1 MAEINLKYNRRLD
14 ALVLKPGKRDVVSYR
29 LATRLSTSDAPELLH
44 LWREDADA
52 GVFYYGVAGLSRL
65 DVFTK
70 RPLSLVQYR
79 TMLESLHAVMDLCV
93 REGLPQG
100 NVCFD
105 ASCVYVDERGAMR
118 FAFVPF
124 ECVDGV
130 GSALDLLLHLS
141 GRGVRMVL
149 PQDESAR
156 QAVADFARS
165 RSVLPAADLGAFLAE
180 RFGLSSCAPAAPVSG
195 LVGGSGSLGYTGGT
209 GSTGATGVA
218 KKSMTFNPVAMMA
231 GAPLRQDVARG
242 VAAEVAGTVESGP
255 LANVAETSL
264 LGGGG
269 MPCEEGVAADV
280 ERIPSARR
288 AVVLVR
294 ESDGATYM
302 LPDAP
307 VVLGRSQTCDITIAG
322 NSALSRRHARLDP
335 VGLTL
340 TDLGS
345 ANGTFV
351 GGVRLAP
358 QACVPLAVGATFTLA
373 DEGFHIAAR
382 WP

>member
-29 LATRLSTSDAPELLH
+29 LATRLSASDAPELLH

-52 GVFYYGVAGLSRL
+52 EVFYYGVTGFSRL
-65 DVFTK
+65 DAFAR
-70 RPLSLVQYR
+70 RPISLAQYR
-79 TMLESLHAVMDLCV
+79 TMLESLYAVMDLCV

-105 ASCVYVDERGAMR
+105 TSCVYVDERGAMR

-124 ECVDGV
+124 ERVDGA
-130 GSALDLLLHLS
+130 GSALDLLLYL
-141 GRGVRMVL
+141 GGQEVRMVL

-165 RSVLPAADLGAFLAE
+165 RSVLPAADFGTFLAE
-180 RFGLSSCAPAAPVSG
+180 RFGLSTGAPGAPASG

-209 GSTGATGVA
+209 GPTGATGAA
-218 KKSMTFNPVAMMA
+218 KKSMTFNPVAMMT
-231 GAPLRQDVARG
+231 GVSLQRG
-242 VAAEVAGTVESGP
+242 VAHGVATEVAGAVESGP

-264 LGGGG
+264 LGGG
-269 MPCEEGVAADV
+269 EAAREDGV
-280 ERIPSARR
+280 SAG
-288 AVVLVR
+288 AELATSAKPVVALVR
-294 ESDGATYM
+294 EADGATYM

-351 GGVRLAP
+351 DGARLSP
-358 QACVPLAVGATFTLA
+358 QVSTPLAIGAMLTLA
-373 DEGFHIAAR
+373 NEGFR
-382 WP
+382 VVVR

>member
-29 LATRLSTSDAPELLH
+29 LATRLSASDAPELLH

-52 GVFYYGVAGLSRL
+52 EVFYYGVAGLSRL
-65 DVFTK
+65 DVYTK

-79 TMLESLHAVMDLCV
+79 TMLESLYAVMNLCV

-124 ECVDGV
+124 ECVDGA

-156 QAVADFARS
+156 RAVADFARS

-269 MPCEEGVAADV
+269 AVREDGVSAGV
-280 ERIPSARR
+280 EPVASAKPV
-288 AVVLVR
+288 VVLVR
-294 ESDGATYM
+294 EADGATYM

-351 GGVRLAP
+351 DGARLSP
-358 QACVPLAVGATFTLA
+358 QVSTPLAIGAMLTLA
-373 DEGFHIAAR
+373 NEGFR
-382 WP
+382 VVVR

>member
-29 LATRLSTSDAPELLH
+29 LATRLSASDAPELLH

-52 GVFYYGVAGLSRL
+52 EVFYYGVAGLSRL

-79 TMLESLHAVMDLCV
+79 TMLESLYAVMDLCV

-105 ASCVYVDERGAMR
+105 TSCVYVDERGAMR

-124 ECVDGV
+124 ERVDGA
-130 GSALDLLLHLS
+130 GSALDLLLYL
-141 GRGVRMVL
+141 GGQEVRMVL

-165 RSVLPAADLGAFLAE
+165 RSVLPATDLGTFLAE
-180 RFGLSSCAPAAPVSG
+180 RFGLSTCAGAVPEGG

-209 GSTGATGVA
+209 GYTGTTGAA
-218 KKSMTFNPVAMMA
+218 KKPMTFDPVAMMT
-231 GAPLRQDVARG
+231 GVSLQRDVAHG
-242 VAAEVAGTVESGP
+242 VATEVAGTVESGP

-264 LGGGG
+264 LGGG
-269 MPCEEGVAADV
+269 ETAHEGAIPAGAELAAG
-280 ERIPSARR
+280 AK
-288 AVVLVR
+288 AVVMLVR
-294 ESDGATYM
+294 ESDGATH
-302 LPDAP
+302 AA
-307 VVLGRSQTCDITIAG
+307 GCARSAG
-322 NSALSRRHARLDP
+322 
-335 VGLTL
+335 
-340 TDLGS
+340 
-345 ANGTFV
+345 
-351 GGVRLAP
+351 
-358 QACVPLAVGATFTLA
+358 PLANLRHHHRREQRAQSPA
-373 DEGFHIAAR
+373 CAAR
-382 WP
+382 PRGAHAYRPGLRQRNLR

>member
-1 MAEINLKYNRRLD
+1 MAEINLKYSRRLC
-14 ALVLKPGKRDVVSYR
+14 ALVLKPGKRDVVSYQ
-29 LATRLSTSDAPELLH
+29 LANRLSNSDFPELLR
-44 LWREDADA
+44 LRWEDADA
-52 GVFYYGVAGLSRL
+52 EVFYYGVEGLSELNDFIR
-65 DVFTK
+65 
-70 RPLSLVQYR
+70 RPMSLVQYR
-79 TMLESLHAVMDLCV
+79 TMLESLYAVMDLCV

-105 ASCVYVDERGAMR
+105 ASCVYVDERGAMQ

-124 ECVDGV
+124 ERVDGV
-130 GSALDLLLHLS
+130 GSALDLLLYLS
-141 GRGVRMVL
+141 GRKVRMVL

-156 QAVADFARS
+156 QAVADFARC
-165 RSVLPAADLGAFLAE
+165 RSVLPAADLGSFLAE
-180 RFGLSSCAPAAPVSG
+180 RFGLGTCVGAVPARG
-195 LVGGSGSLGYTGGT
+195 FTGGSGSLGYTGST
-209 GSTGATGVA
+209 GFTGATGAA
-218 KKSMTFNPVAMMA
+218 KKPMTFDPVAMMA
-231 GAPLRQDVARG
+231 GVALQRDVARG

-255 LANVAETSL
+255 LANVPETSL

-269 MPCEEGVAADV
+269 APCEDGVAADV
-280 ERIPSARR
+280 ERVPSARR

-294 ESDGATYM
+294 ESDGATYA

-322 NSALSRRHARLDP
+322 NSALSRRHARIDP

-351 GGVRLAP
+351 DGARLSP
-358 QACVPLAVGATFTLA
+358 QVSTPLAIGAMFTLA
-373 DEGFHIAAR
+373 NEGFR
-382 WP
+382 VVVR

>member
-29 LATRLSTSDAPELLH
+29 LATRLSASDAPELLH

-52 GVFYYGVAGLSRL
+52 EVFYYGVAGLSRL
-65 DVFTK
+65 DVYTK

-79 TMLESLHAVMDLCV
+79 TMLESLYAVMDLCV

-105 ASCVYVDERGAMR
+105 TSCVYVDERGAMR

-124 ECVDGV
+124 ERVDGA
-130 GSALDLLLHLS
+130 GSALDLLLYL
-141 GRGVRMVL
+141 GGQEVRMVL

-165 RSVLPAADLGAFLAE
+165 RSVLPATDLGTFLAE
-180 RFGLSSCAPAAPVSG
+180 RFGLSTCAGAVPEGG

-209 GSTGATGVA
+209 GYTGTTGAA
-218 KKSMTFNPVAMMA
+218 KKPMTFDPVAMMT
-231 GAPLRQDVARG
+231 GVSLQRDVAHG
-242 VAAEVAGTVESGP
+242 VATEVAGTVESGP

-264 LGGGG
+264 LGGG
-269 MPCEEGVAADV
+269 EAVREDGVPAGA
-280 ERIPSARR
+280 ELATSAKPVM
-288 AVVLVR
+288 ALVR
-294 ESDGATYM
+294 AADGATYT

-322 NSALSRRHARLDP
+322 NSALSRRHAQLDP
-335 VGLTL
+335 AGLTL

-358 QACVPLAVGATFTLA
+358 QISMPLDIGTMFTLA
-373 DEGFHIAAR
+373 NEGFR
-382 WP
+382 VDVR

>member
-29 LATRLSTSDAPELLH
+29 LATRLSASDAPELLH

-52 GVFYYGVAGLSRL
+52 EVFYYGVAGLSRL
-65 DVFTK
+65 DVYTK

-79 TMLESLHAVMDLCV
+79 TMLESLYAVMDLCV

-105 ASCVYVDERGAMR
+105 TSCVYVDERGAMR

-124 ECVDGV
+124 ERVDGA
-130 GSALDLLLHLS
+130 GSALDLLLYL
-141 GRGVRMVL
+141 GGQEVRMVL

-165 RSVLPAADLGAFLAE
+165 RSVLPAADLGTFLAE
-180 RFGLSSCAPAAPVSG
+180 RFGLSTCAPAVPEGG

-209 GSTGATGVA
+209 GYTGTTGAA
-218 KKSMTFNPVAMMA
+218 KKPMTFDPVAMMT
-231 GAPLRQDVARG
+231 GVSLQRDVAHG
-242 VAAEVAGTVESGP
+242 VATEVAGTVESGP

-269 MPCEEGVAADV
+269 AAREDGVAAGAEPV
-280 ERIPSARR
+280 ANSKP
-288 AVVLVR
+288 VVALVR
-294 ESDGATYM
+294 ESDGATYT

-358 QACVPLAVGATFTLA
+358 QISMPLDIGTMFTLA
-373 DEGFHIAAR
+373 NEGFR
-382 WP
+382 VVVR

>member
-52 GVFYYGVAGLSRL
+52 EVFYYGVAGLSRL
-65 DVFTK
+65 DVYTK

-79 TMLESLHAVMDLCV
+79 TMLESLYAVMDLCV

-105 ASCVYVDERGAMR
+105 TSCVYVDERGAMR

-124 ECVDGV
+124 ERVDGA
-130 GSALDLLLHLS
+130 GSALDLLLYL
-141 GRGVRMVL
+141 GGQEVRMVL

-165 RSVLPAADLGAFLAE
+165 RSVLPATDLGTFLAE
-180 RFGLSSCAPAAPVSG
+180 RFGLSTCAGAVPEGG

-209 GSTGATGVA
+209 GYTGTTGAA
-218 KKSMTFNPVAMMA
+218 KKPMTFDPVAMMA
-231 GAPLRQDVARG
+231 GVSLQRDVAHG
-242 VAAEVAGTVESGP
+242 VATEVAGTVESGP

-269 MPCEEGVAADV
+269 AVREDGV
-280 ERIPSARR
+280 SAG
-288 AVVLVR
+288 AEPVASSKPVVVLVR
-294 ESDGATYM
+294 EADGATYM

-307 VVLGRSQTCDITIAG
+307 VVLGRSQTCDVTIAG
-322 NSALSRRHARLDP
+322 NGALSRRHAQLDP
-335 VGLTL
+335 VALTL

-358 QACVPLAVGATFTLA
+358 QISMPLDIGTMFTLA
-373 DEGFHIAAR
+373 NEGFR
-382 WP
+382 VVVR

>member
-29 LATRLSTSDAPELLH
+29 LATRLSASDAPELLH

-52 GVFYYGVAGLSRL
+52 EVFYYGVAGLSRL
-65 DVFTK
+65 DVYTK

-79 TMLESLHAVMDLCV
+79 TMLESLYAVMNLCV

-105 ASCVYVDERGAMR
+105 TSCVYVDERGAMR

-124 ECVDGV
+124 ERVDGA
-130 GSALDLLLHLS
+130 GSALDLLLYL
-141 GRGVRMVL
+141 GGQEVRMVL

-165 RSVLPAADLGAFLAE
+165 RSVLPAADLGTFLAE

-209 GSTGATGVA
+209 GPTGATGAA
-218 KKSMTFNPVAMMA
+218 KKSMTFNPVAMMT
-231 GAPLRQDVARG
+231 GVSLQRG
-242 VAAEVAGTVESGP
+242 VAHGVATEVAGAVESGP

-264 LGGGG
+264 LGGG
-269 MPCEEGVAADV
+269 EAAREDGV
-280 ERIPSARR
+280 SAG
-288 AVVLVR
+288 AELATSAKPVVALVR
-294 ESDGATYM
+294 EADGATYM

-351 GGVRLAP
+351 GGARLAP
-358 QACVPLAVGATFTLA
+358 QVSAPLAIGAMFTLA
-373 DEGFHIAAR
+373 NESFYLEQR
-382 WP
+382 

>member
-29 LATRLSTSDAPELLH
+29 LATRLSASDAPELLH

-52 GVFYYGVAGLSRL
+52 EVFYYGVAGLSRL
-65 DVFTK
+65 DVYTK

-79 TMLESLHAVMDLCV
+79 TMLESLYAVMNLCV

-105 ASCVYVDERGAMR
+105 TSCVYVDERGAMR

-124 ECVDGV
+124 ERVDGA
-130 GSALDLLLHLS
+130 GSALDLLLYL
-141 GRGVRMVL
+141 GGQEVRMVL

-165 RSVLPAADLGAFLAE
+165 RSVLPAADLGTFLAE

-209 GSTGATGVA
+209 GYTGTTGAA
-218 KKSMTFNPVAMMA
+218 KKPMTFDPVAMMT
-231 GAPLRQDVARG
+231 GVSLQRDVAHG
-242 VAAEVAGTVESGP
+242 VATEVAGTVESGP

-269 MPCEEGVAADV
+269 AAREDGVAAGAEPV
-280 ERIPSARR
+280 ANSKP
-288 AVVLVR
+288 VVALVR
-294 ESDGATYM
+294 ESDGATYT

-322 NSALSRRHARLDP
+322 NSALSRRHAQLDP
-335 VGLTL
+335 AGLTL

-358 QACVPLAVGATFTLA
+358 QISMPLDIGTMFTLA
-373 DEGFHIAAR
+373 NEGFR
-382 WP
+382 VVVR

>member
-29 LATRLSTSDAPELLH
+29 LATRLSASDAPELLH

-52 GVFYYGVAGLSRL
+52 EVFYYGVAGLSRL
-65 DVFTK
+65 DVYTK

-79 TMLESLHAVMDLCV
+79 TMLESLYAVMNLCV

-105 ASCVYVDERGAMR
+105 TSCVYVDERGAMR

-124 ECVDGV
+124 ERVDGA
-130 GSALDLLLHLS
+130 GSALDLLLYL
-141 GRGVRMVL
+141 GGQEVRMVL

-165 RSVLPAADLGAFLAE
+165 RSVLPAADLGTFLAE
-180 RFGLSSCAPAAPVSG
+180 RFGLSTCAGAVPEGG

-209 GSTGATGVA
+209 GYTGTTGAA
-218 KKSMTFNPVAMMA
+218 KKPMTFDPVAMMT
-231 GAPLRQDVARG
+231 GVSLQRDVAHG
-242 VAAEVAGTVESGP
+242 VATEVAGTVESGP

-264 LGGGG
+264 LGGG
-269 MPCEEGVAADV
+269 EAVREDGVPAGA
-280 ERIPSARR
+280 ELATSAKPVM
-288 AVVLVR
+288 ALVR
-294 ESDGATYM
+294 AADGATYT

-358 QACVPLAVGATFTLA
+358 QISMPLDIGTMFTLA
-373 DEGFHIAAR
+373 NEGFR
-382 WP
+382 VVVR

>member
-29 LATRLSTSDAPELLH
+29 LATRLSASDAPELLH

-52 GVFYYGVAGLSRL
+52 EVFYYGVAGLSRL
-65 DVFTK
+65 DVYTK

-79 TMLESLHAVMDLCV
+79 TMLESLYAVMNLCV

-105 ASCVYVDERGAMR
+105 TSCVYVDERGAMR

-124 ECVDGV
+124 ERVDGA
-130 GSALDLLLHLS
+130 GSALDLLLYL
-141 GRGVRMVL
+141 GGQEVRMVL

-165 RSVLPAADLGAFLAE
+165 RSVLPAADLGTFLAE
-180 RFGLSSCAPAAPVSG
+180 RFGLSTGAPGAPASG

-209 GSTGATGVA
+209 GPTGATGAA

-231 GAPLRQDVARG
+231 GVSLQRG
-242 VAAEVAGTVESGP
+242 VAHGVATEVAGAVESGP

-264 LGGGG
+264 LGGGEAAREDG
-269 MPCEEGVAADV
+269 ASAGAELATSAKPVVA
-280 ERIPSARR
+280 
-288 AVVLVR
+288 LVR
-294 ESDGATYM
+294 EADGATYM

-351 GGVRLAP
+351 DGARLSP
-358 QACVPLAVGATFTLA
+358 QVSTPLAIGAMLTLA
-373 DEGFHIAAR
+373 NEGFR
-382 WP
+382 VVVR

>member
-29 LATRLSTSDAPELLH
+29 LATRLSASDAPELLH

-52 GVFYYGVAGLSRL
+52 EVFYYGVAGLSRL
-65 DVFTK
+65 DVYTK

-79 TMLESLHAVMDLCV
+79 TMLESLYAVMNLCV

-105 ASCVYVDERGAMR
+105 TSCVYVDERGAMR

-124 ECVDGV
+124 ERVDGA
-130 GSALDLLLHLS
+130 GSALDLLLYL
-141 GRGVRMVL
+141 GGQEVRMVL

-165 RSVLPAADLGAFLAE
+165 RSVLPAADLGTFLAE
-180 RFGLSSCAPAAPVSG
+180 RFGLSTCAGAVPEGG

-209 GSTGATGVA
+209 GYTGTTGAA
-218 KKSMTFNPVAMMA
+218 KKSMTFNPVAMMT
-231 GAPLRQDVARG
+231 GVSLQRDVAHG
-242 VAAEVAGTVESGP
+242 VATEVAGTVESGP

-264 LGGGG
+264 LGGG
-269 MPCEEGVAADV
+269 EAVREDGVPAGA
-280 ERIPSARR
+280 ELATSAKPVM
-288 AVVLVR
+288 ALVR
-294 ESDGATYM
+294 AADGATYT

-307 VVLGRSQTCDITIAG
+307 VVLGRSQTCDITSAG

-358 QACVPLAVGATFTLA
+358 QISMSLDIGTMFTLA
-373 DEGFHIAAR
+373 NEGFR
-382 WP
+382 VVVR

>member
-1 MAEINLKYNRRLD
+1 MAEINLKYSRRLD
-14 ALVLKPGKRDVVSYR
+14 ALVLKPGKCDVVSYR
-29 LATRLSTSDAPELLH
+29 LATRLSTPDFPELLR

-52 GVFYYGVAGLSRL
+52 EVFYYGVAGLSRL
-65 DVFTK
+65 DAFTG
-70 RPLSLVQYR
+70 RPISLAQYR
-79 TMLESLHAVMDLCV
+79 TMLESLYAVMDLCV

-124 ECVDGV
+124 ERVDGA
-130 GSALDLLLHLS
+130 GSALDLLLYL
-141 GRGVRMVL
+141 GGQGVRMVL

-165 RSVLPAADLGAFLAE
+165 RSVLPATDFGTFLAE
-180 RFGLSSCAPAAPVSG
+180 RFGLSTGAPGAPASG
-195 LVGGSGSLGYTGGT
+195 LVGGSGSLGYMGGT
-209 GSTGATGVA
+209 GPTGATGAA
-218 KKSMTFNPVAMMA
+218 KKSMTFNPVAMMT
-231 GAPLRQDVARG
+231 GVSLQRDVAHG
-242 VAAEVAGTVESGP
+242 VATEVAGAVESGP

-264 LGGGG
+264 LGGG
-269 MPCEEGVAADV
+269 EAAREDGV
-280 ERIPSARR
+280 SAG
-288 AVVLVR
+288 AELATSAKLVVALVR
-294 ESDGATYM
+294 EADGATYM

-322 NSALSRRHARLDP
+322 NSALSRRHAQLDP
-335 VGLTL
+335 AGLTL

-351 GGVRLAP
+351 DGARLAP
-358 QACVPLAVGATFTLA
+358 QISMPLDIGTMFTLA
-373 DEGFHIAAR
+373 NEGFR
-382 WP
+382 VVVR

>member
-29 LATRLSTSDAPELLH
+29 LATRLSASDAPELLH

-52 GVFYYGVAGLSRL
+52 EVFYYGVAGLSRL
-65 DVFTK
+65 DVYTK

-79 TMLESLHAVMDLCV
+79 TMLESLYAVMDLCV

-105 ASCVYVDERGAMR
+105 TSCVYVDERGAMR

-124 ECVDGV
+124 ERVDGA
-130 GSALDLLLHLS
+130 GSALDLLLYL
-141 GRGVRMVL
+141 GGQEVRMVL

-165 RSVLPAADLGAFLAE
+165 RSVLPATDLGTFLAE
-180 RFGLSSCAPAAPVSG
+180 RFGLSTCAGAVPEGG

-209 GSTGATGVA
+209 GYTGTTGAA
-218 KKSMTFNPVAMMA
+218 KKPMTFDPVAMMT
-231 GAPLRQDVARG
+231 GVSLQRDVAHG
-242 VAAEVAGTVESGP
+242 VATEVAGTVESGP

-264 LGGGG
+264 LGGG
-269 MPCEEGVAADV
+269 EAAREDGVPAGA
-280 ERIPSARR
+280 ELATSAKPVM
-288 AVVLVR
+288 ALVR
-294 ESDGATYM
+294 AADGATYT

-358 QACVPLAVGATFTLA
+358 QISMPLDIGTMFTLA
-373 DEGFHIAAR
+373 NEGFR
-382 WP
+382 VVVR

>member
-1 MAEINLKYNRRLD
+1 MAEINLKYSRRLD

-44 LWREDADA
+44 LWREDADSE
-52 GVFYYGVAGLSRL
+52 VFYYGVAGLSRL

-124 ECVDGV
+124 ERVDGA
-130 GSALDLLLHLS
+130 GSALDLLLYL
-141 GRGVRMVL
+141 GGQEVRMVL

-165 RSVLPAADLGAFLAE
+165 RSVLPAADLGTFLAE
-180 RFGLSSCAPAAPVSG
+180 RFGLSTCAGAVPEGG

-209 GSTGATGVA
+209 GYTGTTGAA
-218 KKSMTFNPVAMMA
+218 KKSMTFNPVAMMT
-231 GAPLRQDVARG
+231 GVSLQRDVAHG
-242 VAAEVAGTVESGP
+242 VATEVAGTVESGP

-264 LGGGG
+264 LGGG
-269 MPCEEGVAADV
+269 ETAHEGAIPAGAKLAAGAK
-280 ERIPSARR
+280 P
-288 AVVLVR
+288 VVMLVR
-294 ESDGATYM
+294 ECDGATYA

-322 NSALSRRHARLDP
+322 NSALSRRHAQLDP
-335 VGLTL
+335 AGLTL

-351 GGVRLAP
+351 DGARLAP
-358 QACVPLAVGATFTLA
+358 QVSVPLALNGRFVLA
-373 DEGFHIAAR
+373 DEGFHIETE
-382 WP
+382 

>member
-29 LATRLSTSDAPELLH
+29 LATRLSTSDFPELLR

-52 GVFYYGVAGLSRL
+52 GVFYYGVTGFSRL
-65 DVFTK
+65 DAFAR
-70 RPLSLVQYR
+70 RPISLAQYR
-79 TMLESLHAVMDLCV
+79 TMLESLYAVMDLCV

-105 ASCVYVDERGAMR
+105 TSCVYVDERGAMR

-124 ECVDGV
+124 ERVDGA
-130 GSALDLLLHLS
+130 GSALDLLLYL
-141 GRGVRMVL
+141 GGQEVRMVL

-165 RSVLPAADLGAFLAE
+165 RSVLPAADLGTFLAE
-180 RFGLSSCAPAAPVSG
+180 RFGLSTCAGAVPEGG

-209 GSTGATGVA
+209 GYTGTTGAA
-218 KKSMTFNPVAMMA
+218 KKPMTFDPVAMMT
-231 GAPLRQDVARG
+231 GVSLQRDVAHG
-242 VAAEVAGTVESGP
+242 VATEVAGTVESGP

-264 LGGGG
+264 LGGG
-269 MPCEEGVAADV
+269 ETAHEGAIPAGAEPVASSKPV
-280 ERIPSARR
+280 
-288 AVVLVR
+288 VVLVR
-294 ESDGATYM
+294 EADGATYM

-351 GGVRLAP
+351 DGARLSP
-358 QACVPLAVGATFTLA
+358 QVSTPLAIGAMLTLA
-373 DEGFHIAAR
+373 NEGFR
-382 WP
+382 VVVR

>member
-29 LATRLSTSDAPELLH
+29 LATRLSTSDFPELLR

-52 GVFYYGVAGLSRL
+52 GVFYYGVTGFSRL
-65 DVFTK
+65 DAFAR
-70 RPLSLVQYR
+70 RPISLAQYR
-79 TMLESLHAVMDLCV
+79 TMLESLYAVMDLCV

-105 ASCVYVDERGAMR
+105 TSCVYVDERGAMR

-124 ECVDGV
+124 ERVDGA
-130 GSALDLLLHLS
+130 GSALDLLLYL
-141 GRGVRMVL
+141 GGQEVRMVL

-165 RSVLPAADLGAFLAE
+165 RSVLPAADFGTFLAE
-180 RFGLSSCAPAAPVSG
+180 RFGLSTGAPGAPASG

-209 GSTGATGVA
+209 GPTGATGAA
-218 KKSMTFNPVAMMA
+218 KKSMTFNPVAMMT
-231 GAPLRQDVARG
+231 GVSLQRG
-242 VAAEVAGTVESGP
+242 VAHGVATEVAGAVESGP
-255 LANVAETSL
+255 LANAAETSL
-264 LGGGG
+264 LGGG
-269 MPCEEGVAADV
+269 EAAREDGV
-280 ERIPSARR
+280 SAG
-288 AVVLVR
+288 AELATSAKPVVALVR
-294 ESDGATYM
+294 EADGATYM

-351 GGVRLAP
+351 DGARLSP
-358 QACVPLAVGATFTLA
+358 QVSTPLAIGAMLTLA
-373 DEGFHIAAR
+373 NEGFR
-382 WP
+382 VVVR

>member
-29 LATRLSTSDAPELLH
+29 LATRLSASDAPELLH

-52 GVFYYGVAGLSRL
+52 EVFYYGVAGLSRL
-65 DVFTK
+65 DVYTK

-79 TMLESLHAVMDLCV
+79 TMLESLYAVMDLCV

-105 ASCVYVDERGAMR
+105 TSCVYVDERGAMR

-124 ECVDGV
+124 ERVDGA
-130 GSALDLLLHLS
+130 GSALDLLLYL
-141 GRGVRMVL
+141 GGQEVRMVL

-165 RSVLPAADLGAFLAE
+165 RSVLPATDLGTFLAE
-180 RFGLSSCAPAAPVSG
+180 RFGLSTCAGAVPEGG

-209 GSTGATGVA
+209 GYTGTTGAA
-218 KKSMTFNPVAMMA
+218 KKPMTFDPVAMMT
-231 GAPLRQDVARG
+231 GVSLQRDVAHG
-242 VAAEVAGTVESGP
+242 VATEVAGTVESGP

-264 LGGGG
+264 LGGG
-269 MPCEEGVAADV
+269 EAVREDGVPAGA
-280 ERIPSARR
+280 ELATSAKPVM
-288 AVVLVR
+288 ALVR
-294 ESDGATYM
+294 AADGATYT

-358 QACVPLAVGATFTLA
+358 QVSAPLAIGAMFTLA
-373 DEGFHIAAR
+373 NESFYLEQR
-382 WP
+382 

>member
-29 LATRLSTSDAPELLH
+29 LATRLSASDAPELLH

-52 GVFYYGVAGLSRL
+52 EVFYYGVAGLSRL

-79 TMLESLHAVMDLCV
+79 TMLESLYAVMDLCV

-105 ASCVYVDERGAMR
+105 TSCVYVDERGAMR

-124 ECVDGV
+124 ERVDGA
-130 GSALDLLLHLS
+130 GSALDLLLYL
-141 GRGVRMVL
+141 GGQEVRMVL

-165 RSVLPAADLGAFLAE
+165 RSVLPAADLGTFLAE

-209 GSTGATGVA
+209 GPTGATGAA
-218 KKSMTFNPVAMMA
+218 KKSMTFDPVAMMT
-231 GAPLRQDVARG
+231 GVSLQRDVAHG
-242 VAAEVAGTVESGP
+242 VATEVAGTVESGP
-255 LANVAETSL
+255 LANAAETSL
-264 LGGGG
+264 LGGG
-269 MPCEEGVAADV
+269 EAVREDGVPAGA
-280 ERIPSARR
+280 ELATSAKPVM
-288 AVVLVR
+288 ALVR
-294 ESDGATYM
+294 AADGATYT

-358 QACVPLAVGATFTLA
+358 QISMPLDIGTMFTLA
-373 DEGFHIAAR
+373 NEGFR
-382 WP
+382 VVVR

>member
-52 GVFYYGVAGLSRL
+52 EVFYYGVAGLSRL
-65 DVFTK
+65 DVYTK

-79 TMLESLHAVMDLCV
+79 TMLESLCAVMDLCV

-105 ASCVYVDERGAMR
+105 TSCVYVDERGAMR

-124 ECVDGV
+124 ERVDGA
-130 GSALDLLLHLS
+130 GSALDLLLYL
-141 GRGVRMVL
+141 GGQEVRMVL

-165 RSVLPAADLGAFLAE
+165 RSVLPATDLGTFLAE
-180 RFGLSSCAPAAPVSG
+180 RFGLSTCAGAVPEGG

-209 GSTGATGVA
+209 GYTGTTGAA
-218 KKSMTFNPVAMMA
+218 KKPMTFDPVAMMA
-231 GAPLRQDVARG
+231 GVSLQRDVAHG
-242 VAAEVAGTVESGP
+242 VATEVAGTVESGP

-269 MPCEEGVAADV
+269 AVREDGV
-280 ERIPSARR
+280 SAG
-288 AVVLVR
+288 AEPVASSKPVVVLVR
-294 ESDGATYM
+294 EADGATYM

-307 VVLGRSQTCDITIAG
+307 VVLGRSQTCDVTIAG
-322 NSALSRRHARLDP
+322 NGALSRRHAQLDP
-335 VGLTL
+335 VALTL

-358 QACVPLAVGATFTLA
+358 QISMPLDIGTMFTLA
-373 DEGFHIAAR
+373 NEGFR
-382 WP
+382 VVVR

>member
-1 MAEINLKYNRRLD
+1 MAGINLKYNRRLD

-29 LATRLSTSDAPELLH
+29 LATWLSTSDVPELLH

-124 ECVDGV
+124 ECVDGA

-156 QAVADFARS
+156 RAVADFARS

-269 MPCEEGVAADV
+269 AVREDGV
-280 ERIPSARR
+280 SAG
-288 AVVLVR
+288 AEPVASSKPVVVLVR
-294 ESDGATYM
+294 EADGATYM

-351 GGVRLAP
+351 DGARLSP
-358 QACVPLAVGATFTLA
+358 QVSTPLAIGAMLTLA
-373 DEGFHIAAR
+373 NEGFR
-382 WP
+382 VVVR

>member
-14 ALVLKPGKRDVVSYR
+14 ALVLKLGKRDVVSYR
-29 LATRLSTSDAPELLH
+29 LATRLSASDAPELLH

-52 GVFYYGVAGLSRL
+52 EVFYYGVAGLSRL
-65 DVFTK
+65 DVYTK

-79 TMLESLHAVMDLCV
+79 TMLESLYAVMNLCV

-105 ASCVYVDERGAMR
+105 TSCVYVDERGAMR

-124 ECVDGV
+124 ERVDGA
-130 GSALDLLLHLS
+130 GSALDLLLYL
-141 GRGVRMVL
+141 GGQEVRMVL

-165 RSVLPAADLGAFLAE
+165 RSVLPAADLGTFLAE
-180 RFGLSSCAPAAPVSG
+180 RFGLSTCAGAVPEGG

-209 GSTGATGVA
+209 GYTGITGAA
-218 KKSMTFNPVAMMA
+218 KKPMTFDPVAMMT
-231 GAPLRQDVARG
+231 GVSLQRDVAHG
-242 VAAEVAGTVESGP
+242 VATEVAGTVESGP

-264 LGGGG
+264 LGGG
-269 MPCEEGVAADV
+269 ETAHEGAIPAGAELAAG
-280 ERIPSARR
+280 AK
-288 AVVLVR
+288 AVVMLVR
-294 ESDGATYM
+294 ESDGATYT

-307 VVLGRSQTCDITIAG
+307 VVLGRDITIAG
-322 NSALSRRHARLDP
+322 NSALSRRHAQLDP
-335 VGLTL
+335 AGLTL

-358 QACVPLAVGATFTLA
+358 QISMPLDIGTMFTLA
-373 DEGFHIAAR
+373 NEGFR
-382 WP
+382 VVVR

>member
-29 LATRLSTSDAPELLH
+29 LATRLSASDAPELLH

-52 GVFYYGVAGLSRL
+52 EVFYYGVAGLSRL
-65 DVFTK
+65 DVYTK

-79 TMLESLHAVMDLCV
+79 TMLESLYAVMNLCV

-105 ASCVYVDERGAMR
+105 TSCVYVDERGAMR

-124 ECVDGV
+124 ERVDGA
-130 GSALDLLLHLS
+130 GSALDLLLYL
-141 GRGVRMVL
+141 GGQEVRMVL

-165 RSVLPAADLGAFLAE
+165 RSVLPATDLGSFLVE
-180 RFGLSSCAPAAPVSG
+180 RFGLGICAGAVPARGFA
-195 LVGGSGSLGYTGGT
+195 GGSGSLGYTGST
-209 GSTGATGVA
+209 GFTGATGAA
-218 KKSMTFNPVAMMA
+218 KKPMTFDPVAMMA
-231 GAPLRQDVARG
+231 GVALQRDVARG
-242 VAAEVAGTVESGP
+242 VAAEVAGTAESGP
-255 LANVAETSL
+255 LANVPETSL
-264 LGGGG
+264 LGGG
-269 MPCEEGVAADV
+269 EAAREDGV
-280 ERIPSARR
+280 SAG
-288 AVVLVR
+288 AELVTSAKSVVALVR
-294 ESDGATYM
+294 EADGATYM

-351 GGVRLAP
+351 DGARLSP
-358 QACVPLAVGATFTLA
+358 QVSTPLAIGAMFTLA
-373 DEGFHIAAR
+373 NEGFR
-382 WP
+382 VVVR

>member
-29 LATRLSTSDAPELLH
+29 LATRLSTSDFPELLR

-52 GVFYYGVAGLSRL
+52 GVFYYGVTGFSRL
-65 DVFTK
+65 DAFAR
-70 RPLSLVQYR
+70 RPISLAQYR
-79 TMLESLHAVMDLCV
+79 TMLESLYAVMDLCV
-93 REGLPQG
+93 REGLQG

-105 ASCVYVDERGAMR
+105 TSCVYVDERGAMR

-124 ECVDGV
+124 ERVDGA
-130 GSALDLLLHLS
+130 GSALDLLLYL
-141 GRGVRMVL
+141 GGQEVRMVL

-165 RSVLPAADLGAFLAE
+165 RSVLPATDLGTFLAE
-180 RFGLSSCAPAAPVSG
+180 RFGLSTCAGAVPEGG
-195 LVGGSGSLGYTGGT
+195 LVGGSRSLGYTGGT
-209 GSTGATGVA
+209 GYAGTTGAA
-218 KKSMTFNPVAMMA
+218 KKPMTFDPVAMMT
-231 GAPLRQDVARG
+231 GVSLQRDVAHG
-242 VAAEVAGTVESGP
+242 VATEVAGTVESGP

-264 LGGGG
+264 LGGG
-269 MPCEEGVAADV
+269 ETAHEGAIPAGAELAAG
-280 ERIPSARR
+280 AK
-288 AVVLVR
+288 AVVMLVR
-294 ESDGATYM
+294 ESDGATYT

-351 GGVRLAP
+351 DGARLSP
-358 QACVPLAVGATFTLA
+358 QVSTPLAIGAMFTLA
-373 DEGFHIAAR
+373 NEGFR
-382 WP
+382 VVVR

>member
-29 LATRLSTSDAPELLH
+29 LATRLSASDAPELLH

-52 GVFYYGVAGLSRL
+52 EVFYYGVAGLSRL
-65 DVFTK
+65 DVYTK

-79 TMLESLHAVMDLCV
+79 TMLESLYAVMDLCV

-105 ASCVYVDERGAMR
+105 TSCVYVDERGAMR

-124 ECVDGV
+124 ERVDGA
-130 GSALDLLLHLS
+130 GSALDLLLYL
-141 GRGVRMVL
+141 GGQEVRMVL

-165 RSVLPAADLGAFLAE
+165 RSVLPATDLGTFLAE
-180 RFGLSSCAPAAPVSG
+180 RFGLSTCAGAVPEGG

-209 GSTGATGVA
+209 GYTGTTGAA
-218 KKSMTFNPVAMMA
+218 KKPMTFDPVAMMT
-231 GAPLRQDVARG
+231 GVSLQRDVAHG
-242 VAAEVAGTVESGP
+242 VATEVAGTVESGP

-264 LGGGG
+264 LGGG
-269 MPCEEGVAADV
+269 EAVREDGVPAGA
-280 ERIPSARR
+280 ELATSAKPVM
-288 AVVLVR
+288 ALVR
-294 ESDGATYM
+294 AADGATYT

-322 NSALSRRHARLDP
+322 NSALNRRHARLDP

-358 QACVPLAVGATFTLA
+358 QISMPLDIGTMFTLA
-373 DEGFHIAAR
+373 NEGFR
-382 WP
+382 VVVR

>member
-29 LATRLSTSDAPELLH
+29 LATRLSASDAPELLH

-52 GVFYYGVAGLSRL
+52 EVFYYGVAGLSRL
-65 DVFTK
+65 DVYTK

-79 TMLESLHAVMDLCV
+79 TMLESLYAVMDLCV

-105 ASCVYVDERGAMR
+105 TSCVYVDERGAMR

-124 ECVDGV
+124 ERVDGA
-130 GSALDLLLHLS
+130 GSALDLLLYL
-141 GRGVRMVL
+141 GGQEVRMVL
-149 PQDESAR
+149 PQDESVR

-165 RSVLPAADLGAFLAE
+165 RSVLPATDLGTFLAE
-180 RFGLSSCAPAAPVSG
+180 RFGLSTCAGAVPEGG

-209 GSTGATGVA
+209 GYTGTTGAA
-218 KKSMTFNPVAMMA
+218 KKPMTFDPVAMMT
-231 GAPLRQDVARG
+231 GVSLQRDVAHG
-242 VAAEVAGTVESGP
+242 VATEVAGTVESGP

-264 LGGGG
+264 LGGG
-269 MPCEEGVAADV
+269 EAVREDGVPAGA
-280 ERIPSARR
+280 ELATSAKPVM
-288 AVVLVR
+288 ALVR
-294 ESDGATYM
+294 AADGATYT

-358 QACVPLAVGATFTLA
+358 QISMPLDIGTMFTLA
-373 DEGFHIAAR
+373 NEGFR
-382 WP
+382 VVVR

>member
-29 LATRLSTSDAPELLH
+29 LALRLSASDAPELLH

-52 GVFYYGVAGLSRL
+52 EVFYYGVAGLSRL

-130 GSALDLLLHLS
+130 GSALDLLLYLS

-156 QAVADFARS
+156 RSVADFARS
-165 RSVLPAADLGAFLAE
+165 RSVLPAADLGTFLAE
-180 RFGLSSCAPAAPVSG
+180 RFGLSTCAGAVPEGG

-209 GSTGATGVA
+209 GYTGTTGAA
-218 KKSMTFNPVAMMA
+218 KKSMTFNPVAMMT
-231 GAPLRQDVARG
+231 GVSLQRDVAHG
-242 VAAEVAGTVESGP
+242 VATEVAGTVESGP

-264 LGGGG
+264 LGGG
-269 MPCEEGVAADV
+269 EAVREDGVPAGA
-280 ERIPSARR
+280 ELATSAKPVM
-288 AVVLVR
+288 ALVR
-294 ESDGATYM
+294 ESDGATYT

-322 NSALSRRHARLDP
+322 NSALSRRHAQLDP
-335 VGLTL
+335 AGLTL

-358 QACVPLAVGATFTLA
+358 QISMPLDIGTMFTLA
-373 DEGFHIAAR
+373 NEGFR
-382 WP
+382 VVVR

>member
-29 LATRLSTSDAPELLH
+29 LATRLSASDAPELLH

-52 GVFYYGVAGLSRL
+52 EVFYYGVAGLSRL
-65 DVFTK
+65 DVYTK

-79 TMLESLHAVMDLCV
+79 TMLESLYAVMDLCV

-105 ASCVYVDERGAMR
+105 TSCVYVDERGAMR

-124 ECVDGV
+124 ERVDGA
-130 GSALDLLLHLS
+130 GSALDLLLYL
-141 GRGVRMVL
+141 GGQEVRMVL

-165 RSVLPAADLGAFLAE
+165 RSVLPATDLGTFLAE
-180 RFGLSSCAPAAPVSG
+180 RFGLSTCAGAVPEGG

-209 GSTGATGVA
+209 GYTGTTGAA
-218 KKSMTFNPVAMMA
+218 KKPMTFDPVAMMT
-231 GAPLRQDVARG
+231 GVSLQRDVAHG
-242 VAAEVAGTVESGP
+242 VATEVAGTVESGP

-264 LGGGG
+264 WGGG
-269 MPCEEGVAADV
+269 EAVREDGVPAGA
-280 ERIPSARR
+280 ELATSAKPVM
-288 AVVLVR
+288 ALVR
-294 ESDGATYM
+294 AADGATYT

-358 QACVPLAVGATFTLA
+358 QISMPLDIGTMFTLA
-373 DEGFHIAAR
+373 NEGFR
-382 WP
+382 VVVR

>member
-1 MAEINLKYNRRLD
+1 MAEINLKYSRRLD

-29 LATRLSTSDAPELLH
+29 LATRLSTSDFPELLR

-52 GVFYYGVAGLSRL
+52 GVFYYGVTGLSRL
-65 DVFTK
+65 DAFAR
-70 RPLSLVQYR
+70 RPISLAQYR
-79 TMLESLHAVMDLCV
+79 TMLESLYAVMDLCV

-105 ASCVYVDERGAMR
+105 TSCVYVDERGAMR

-124 ECVDGV
+124 ECVDGA

-156 QAVADFARS
+156 RAVADFARS

-218 KKSMTFNPVAMMA
+218 KKSMTFNPVAMMT
-231 GAPLRQDVARG
+231 GVSLQRDVAHG
-242 VAAEVAGTVESGP
+242 VATEVAGTVESGP

-264 LGGGG
+264 LGGG
-269 MPCEEGVAADV
+269 ETAHEGAIPAGAELAAG
-280 ERIPSARR
+280 AK
-288 AVVLVR
+288 AVVMLVR
-294 ESDGATYM
+294 ESDGATYT

-322 NSALSRRHARLDP
+322 NSALSRRHAQLDP
-335 VGLTL
+335 AGLTL

-358 QACVPLAVGATFTLA
+358 QISMPLDIGTMFTLA
-373 DEGFHIAAR
+373 NEGFR
-382 WP
+382 VVVR

>member
-1 MAEINLKYNRRLD
+1 MAEINLKYSRRLD

-29 LATRLSTSDAPELLH
+29 LATRLSTSDFPELLR

-52 GVFYYGVAGLSRL
+52 GVFYYGVTGLSRL
-65 DVFTK
+65 DAFAR
-70 RPLSLVQYR
+70 RPISLAQYR
-79 TMLESLHAVMDLCV
+79 TMLESLYAVMDLCV

-105 ASCVYVDERGAMR
+105 TSCVYVDERGAMR

-124 ECVDGV
+124 ECVDGI
-130 GSALDLLLHLS
+130 GSALDLLLYLS

-156 QAVADFARS
+156 RAVADFARS
-165 RSVLPAADLGAFLAE
+165 RSVLPAADLGTFLAE
-180 RFGLSSCAPAAPVSG
+180 RFGLSTCAPAVPVSG
-195 LVGGSGSLGYTGGT
+195 LAGGSGSLGYTGGT
-209 GSTGATGVA
+209 GPTGATGAA
-218 KKSMTFNPVAMMA
+218 KKSMTFDPVAMMT
-231 GAPLRQDVARG
+231 GVSLQQDVARG

-351 GGVRLAP
+351 GGARLAP
-358 QACVPLAVGATFTLA
+358 QISMSLDIGTMFTLA
-373 DEGFHIAAR
+373 NEGFR
-382 WP
+382 VVVR

>member
-52 GVFYYGVAGLSRL
+52 KVFYYGVAGLSRL

-165 RSVLPAADLGAFLAE
+165 RSVLPATDLGTFLAE
-180 RFGLSSCAPAAPVSG
+180 RFGLSACAGAVPEGG

-264 LGGGG
+264 LGGG
-269 MPCEEGVAADV
+269 ETAHEGAIPAGAELAAG
-280 ERIPSARR
+280 AK
-288 AVVLVR
+288 AVVMLVR
-294 ESDGATYM
+294 ESDGATYT

-322 NSALSRRHARLDP
+322 NSALSRRHAQLDP
-335 VGLTL
+335 AGLTL

-358 QACVPLAVGATFTLA
+358 QISMPLDIGTMFTLA
-373 DEGFHIAAR
+373 NEGFR
-382 WP
+382 VVVR

>member
-29 LATRLSTSDAPELLH
+29 LATRLSASDAPELLH

-52 GVFYYGVAGLSRL
+52 EVFYYGVAGLSRL
-65 DVFTK
+65 DVYTK

-79 TMLESLHAVMDLCV
+79 TMLESLYAVMNLCV

-105 ASCVYVDERGAMR
+105 TSCVYVDERGAMR

-124 ECVDGV
+124 ERVDGA
-130 GSALDLLLHLS
+130 GSALDLLLYL
-141 GRGVRMVL
+141 GGQEVRMVL

-165 RSVLPAADLGAFLAE
+165 RSVLPAADLGTFLAE
-180 RFGLSSCAPAAPVSG
+180 RFGLSTCAGAVPEGG

-209 GSTGATGVA
+209 GYAGTTGAA
-218 KKSMTFNPVAMMA
+218 KKPMTFDPVAMMT
-231 GAPLRQDVARG
+231 GVSLQRDVAHG
-242 VAAEVAGTVESGP
+242 VATEVAGTVESGP

-294 ESDGATYM
+294 AADGATYT

-307 VVLGRSQTCDITIAG
+307 VVLGRSQTCDIAIAG

-358 QACVPLAVGATFTLA
+358 QVSAPLAIGAMFTLA
-373 DEGFHIAAR
+373 NESFYLEQR
-382 WP
+382 

>member
-29 LATRLSTSDAPELLH
+29 LATRLSASDAPELLH

-52 GVFYYGVAGLSRL
+52 EVFYYGVAGLSRL

-79 TMLESLHAVMDLCV
+79 TMLESLYAVMDLCV

-105 ASCVYVDERGAMR
+105 TSCVYVDERGAMR

-124 ECVDGV
+124 ERVDGA
-130 GSALDLLLHLS
+130 GSALDLLLYL
-141 GRGVRMVL
+141 GGQEVRMVL

-165 RSVLPAADLGAFLAE
+165 RSVLPAADLGTFLAE
-180 RFGLSSCAPAAPVSG
+180 RFGLSTCAGAVPEGG

-209 GSTGATGVA
+209 GYTGTTGAA
-218 KKSMTFNPVAMMA
+218 KKPMTFDPVAMMT
-231 GAPLRQDVARG
+231 GAPLRRDVAHG
-242 VAAEVAGTVESGP
+242 VAAEVAGAVESGP
-255 LANVAETSL
+255 LANVVETSL

-269 MPCEEGVAADV
+269 AVREDGV
-280 ERIPSARR
+280 SAG
-288 AVVLVR
+288 AEPVASSKPVVVLVR
-294 ESDGATYM
+294 EADGATYM

-322 NSALSRRHARLDP
+322 NSALSRRHAQLDP
-335 VGLTL
+335 VALTL
-340 TDLGS
+340 TDLDS

-351 GGVRLAP
+351 DGARLAP

>member
-14 ALVLKPGKRDVVSYR
+14 ALVLKSGKRDAVSYR

-44 LWREDADA
+44 LWQEDADA
-52 GVFYYGVAGLSRL
+52 EVFYYGVAGLSRL

-100 NVCFD
+100 NVCFN

-130 GSALDLLLHLS
+130 GSALDLLLYLG
-141 GRGVRMVL
+141 GRGIRMVL

-156 QAVADFARS
+156 RAVADFARS

-180 RFGLSSCAPAAPVSG
+180 CFGLSSCAPAAPVSG

-209 GSTGATGVA
+209 GPTGATGAA

-231 GAPLRQDVARG
+231 GAPLRRDVAHG

-264 LGGGG
+264 LGGG
-269 MPCEEGVAADV
+269 EAVREDGV
-280 ERIPSARR
+280 SAG
-288 AVVLVR
+288 AELATSAKPVVALVR
-294 ESDGATYM
+294 EADGATYM

-322 NSALSRRHARLDP
+322 NSALSRRHAQLDP
-335 VGLTL
+335 VALTL

-351 GGVRLAP
+351 DGVRLAP
-358 QACVPLAVGATFTLA
+358 QASVPLAVGATFTLA
-373 DEGFHIAAR
+373 DEGFHIVVGR
-382 WP
+382 S